1 MSSVSRDN
9 GLWKE
14 VEKRRTRMG
23 LKYAGLG
30 AERHS
35 LLSRTLSVGSFLRC
49 GLLLCLVHKEWHV
62 DGVVAHRDWVLWTAT
77 QTIRLRVQER
87 GALGI
92 GDDATWTRVLGTKGD
107 VELTTVCQY
116 QCNGNDDSE
125 V

>member
-49 GLLLCLVHKEWHV
+49 VLLLCLVHI
-62 DGVVAHRDWVLWTAT
+62 DGVVAHRDWVLWTQRSEDGNADY
-77 QTIRLRVQER
+77 QTSSA
-87 GALGI
+87 GARSAR
-92 GDDATWTRVLGTKGD
+92 DWR
-107 VELTTVCQY
+107 
-116 QCNGNDDSE
+116 
-125 V
+125 